1 VSNRTRR
8 AQLQAQ
14 RLAALQAQRRR
25 RRLVVGLAVG
35 LAVVL
40 VVLVVWLVN
49 RRGQPT
55 PGGSVAPTQ
64 TSPGQ
69 RGIVVNPEVTA
80 PAHELIIYSDYQ
92 CDWCRRWEVAME
104 PVLQEAVAGGQTR
117 LEIRNR
123 TFLDGGGHDGWS
135 RPAAI
140 AASCVA
146 TAAPSQFL
154 AYHVAVLEEQGNFSD
169 ALLRDQLPAR
179 VGLSSAARSQVVQC
193 YDSVA
198 TGQFVDQVEE
208 AAAQDF
214 NDLGIRGTPAFLLD
228 GEQMSEAWWDASASG
243 PDLSAVRRSLGL
255 S

>member
-1 VSNRTRR
+1 MG
-8 AQLQAQ
+8 
-14 RLAALQAQRRR
+14 
-25 RRLVVGLAVG
+25 LVVG

-49 RRGQPT
+49 RQGQPT

-69 RGIVVNPEVTA
+69 RGIVVNPEVTD
-80 PAHELIIYSDYQ
+80 PVHQLIIYSDYQ
-92 CDWCRRWEVAME
+92 CNWCRQWEVAME
-104 PVLQEAVAGGQTR
+104 PVLEEALAGGQTR

-123 TFLDGGGHDGWS
+123 TFLDGGGHGGWS
-135 RPAAI
+135 RLAAI

-146 TAAPSQFL
+146 TAAPNQFL
-154 AYHVAVLEEQGNFSD
+154 AYHIAALDAQGNFSD
-169 ALLRDQLPAR
+169 ALLRDQLPAQ
-179 VGLSSAARSQVVQC
+179 VGLSQAARSQVAQC

-214 NDLGIRGTPAFLLD
+214 NDQGIRGTPAFLLD
-228 GEQMSEAWWDASASG
+228 GEQMSDAWWDANTSG
-243 PDLSAVRRSLGL
+243 PDLAAVRRSLGL